1 MFPEL
6 LGRWLPWV
14 WPTLQAFRQSDSFY
28 LLLRLLTLLHPS
40 LTEAQS
46 SQLLLGMTHL
56 HSLRRGVCLFFLL
69 IQARPLLLLLSQK
82 PSSLHILIHPGLP
95 RQPPTHTCKSHSR
108 GIGFITTGQKHSP
121 KWSRRRQD
129 RGGHG
134 FGGAQAP
141 PPSSSFL
148 PALQMDFRE
157 GTSVCFPGVNA
168 FRVGGCYSPLLYVIH
183 LSSW

>member
-56 HSLRRGVCLFFLL
+56 HSLRRGVCLFFCSFKRDLCFFFCPRNPPLSTFSFIRVCPGSLPLTPANL
-69 IQARPLLLLLSQK
+69 IHVASG
-82 PSSLHILIHPGLP
+82 SSLLARSILLNGAEDAKTEEGMGLVVHKLP
-95 RQPPTHTCKSHSR
+95 L
-108 GIGFITTGQKHSP
+108 
-121 KWSRRRQD
+121 
-129 RGGHG
+129 
-134 FGGAQAP
+134 P
-141 PPSSSFL
+141 PPSSCLLCRWISVKEPLSAFL
-148 PALQMDFRE
+148 E
-157 GTSVCFPGVNA
+157 
-168 FRVGGCYSPLLYVIH
+168 
-183 LSSW
+183 